1 MTRFSAASGHG
12 RGTGDRMIVLLAI
25 AALSVFMLAGSLAAQ
40 DAVPVRNLV
49 SFSSML
55 GDPGNGTPGAA
66 ARNVIR
72 GYQGPPPP
80 WIILHSI
87 TGQLKTDG
95 TITVT
100 VRGLVL
106 TNKTNPVPFFR
117 AALSCQSP
125 TDSTKGKLFFT
136 KSFPADAAGNAD
148 IADTITMP
156 LHCIAPIVLVTSP
169 PVPGNSAGF
178 WFAVTGK

>member
-1 MTRFSAASGHG
+1 MTRLSAVSSQG
-12 RGTGDRMIVLLAI
+12 RGIGCRLVVLLAL
-25 AALSVFMLAGSLAAQ
+25 AALGIFMLAGTMFAQ

-49 SFSSML
+49 SFSSMI
-55 GDPGNGTPGAA
+55 GDPGNGSPGAM

-80 WIILHSI
+80 WIILGSI
-87 TGQLKTDG
+87 TGQLKTSG
-95 TITVT
+95 AITVT

-106 TNKTNPVPFFR
+106 PNKVNPVPFFR
-117 AALSCQSP
+117 AALSCQDP

-136 KSFPADAAGNAD
+136 RSFPADTAGNAN
-148 IADTITMP
+148 ISDTIKMP

-169 PVPGNSAGF
+169 PVAGNPAGF

>member
-1 MTRFSAASGHG
+1 MTRFSAVSSHG
-12 RGTGDRMIVLLAI
+12 RGTRYRMGVLLAI
-25 AALSVFMLAGSLAAQ
+25 ATLSVFMLAGSLAAQ
-40 DAVPVRNLV
+40 DAVPVRNLI

-80 WIILHSI
+80 WIILGSI
-87 TGQLKTDG
+87 TGVLKTNG
-95 TITVT
+95 VIAVT

-106 TNKTNPVPFFR
+106 PNRINPVPFFR

-125 TDSTKGKLFFT
+125 TDSTKGRLFFT
-136 KSFPADAAGNAD
+136 KPFPADASGNAD

-169 PVPGNSAGF
+169 AVPGNAAGF

>member
-12 RGTGDRMIVLLAI
+12 RGTRYRMVVLPTI
-25 AALSVFMLAGSLAAQ
+25 AVLVMFMLAGSLPAQ
-40 DAVPVRNLV
+40 DATTVRTLV
-49 SFSSML
+49 SFSSMI
-55 GDPGNGTPGAA
+55 GDPGTATPGAA

-72 GYQGPPPP
+72 GYQGPSSP
-80 WIILHSI
+80 WIILGSI
-87 TGQLKTDG
+87 TGVLKTNG
-95 TITVT
+95 AIAVT

-106 TNKTNPVPFFR
+106 PNKTNPVPFFR

-136 KSFPADAAGNAD
+136 KSFPADAMGNAA
-148 IADTITMP
+148 IADTITLP

-169 PVPGNSAGF
+169 PLPGNSAGF
-178 WFAVTGK
+178 WFAVQGK